1 MKNHANFKF
10 KQSESEIKKCI
21 ANYLQILENQSK
33 LYFVRN
39 NSFEGK
45 IIRNN
50 KTEGYIK
57 NNKKGTPDFLLCI
70 KSKFVGIFKE
80 RVK

>member
-33 LYFVRN
+33 LYADYIL
-39 NSFEGK
+39 
-45 IIRNN
+45 III
-50 KTEGYIK
+50 YI
-57 NNKKGTPDFLLCI
+57 LVI
-70 KSKFVGIFKE
+70 K
-80 RVK
+80 